1 MDVAESRQLHT
12 LTAEEIDHVD
22 LGLIHST
29 DCRFR
34 VEQSCYVITGP
45 LGEKVHCS
53 PRLTVAE
60 VWESAQA
67 LQLVFENEQE
77 IEA

>member
-1 MDVAESRQLHT
+1 MNVAETRQLHT

-45 LGEKVHCS
+45 RGEKLHCS
-53 PRLTVAE
+53 PRITVLD
-60 VWESAQA
+60 VWDSAQA
-67 LQLVFENEQE
+67 LQQVFDNEQ
-77 IEA
+77 